1 MTSRSDPRRRPDH
14 PSTVVELCGL
24 PGVGKTI
31 VADHLVAALA
41 EVGIVARRDD
51 RGVGPDVGAGLRLGR
66 KARLI
71 ASTAVVQPAT
81 SARAVLRIAAG
92 QHGGRDAV
100 ARPVQWLVNQGVLA
114 RARRGTGVH
123 MLEEGLVQ
131 ALWSA
136 GLRGEV
142 ERLLGVLDTSASWDE
157 PDVVLAVEAPLD
169 TVRRRIEAR
178 SSVHSRTQRLPE
190 AELLR
195 ELQRGDELLRD
206 LLEWWQRRR
215 GSDALLRLFNP
226 AEEQP
231 DVRPIALR
239 IAFRIA
245 SKDRT

>member
-1 MTSRSDPRRRPDH
+1 MTTPSDPRRRPDR
-14 PSTVVELCGL
+14 PPTVVELCGL
-24 PGVGKTI
+24 PGVGKTW
-31 VADHLVAALA
+31 VADRLVAALGQ
-41 EVGIVARRDD
+41 VGLGARRDD
-51 RGVGPDVGAGLRLGR
+51 RGVGPDVRAGLRLVR

-123 MLEEGLVQ
+123 LLEEGLVQ
-131 ALWSA
+131 ALWSV
-136 GLRGEV
+136 GLRGGV
-142 ERLLGVLDTSASWDE
+142 GPLLGVLETSAAWEE
-157 PDVVLAVEAPLD
+157 PDVVLVVEAPLD
-169 TVRRRIEAR
+169 VVRRRIEAR
-178 SSVHSRTQRLPE
+178 SSIHSRTQRLPE

-215 GSDALLRLFNP
+215 GSDALLRLCNP

-231 DVRPIALR
+231 DVRGIAL
-239 IAFRIA
+239 RIA

>member
-1 MTSRSDPRRRPDH
+1 MTVRSDPRQRPDR
-14 PSTVVELCGL
+14 PPTVIELCGL
-24 PGVGKTI
+24 PGVGKTS
-31 VADHLVAALA
+31 VADRLFAALG

-81 SARAVLRIAAG
+81 SARAVFRIAAE

-123 MLEEGLVQ
+123 LLEEGLVQ
-131 ALWSA
+131 ALW
-136 GLRGEV
+136 
-142 ERLLGVLDTSASWDE
+142 
-157 PDVVLAVEAPLD
+157 
-169 TVRRRIEAR
+169 
-178 SSVHSRTQRLPE
+178 SVHSRTQRLPE

-215 GSDALLRLFNP
+215 GSDALLRLCNP

-231 DVRPIALR
+231 DVRAIALR
-239 IAFRIA
+239 IASR
-245 SKDRT
+245 

>member
-1 MTSRSDPRRRPDH
+1 MTARSDPRRRPDR
-14 PSTVVELCGL
+14 PPTVVELCGL
-24 PGVGKTI
+24 PGVGKTW
-31 VADHLVAALA
+31 VADRLVAALG

-51 RGVGPDVGAGLRLGR
+51 RGVGPDVGAGVRLVR

-71 ASTAVVQPAT
+71 VSTAVVQPAT

-123 MLEEGLVQ
+123 LLEEGLVQ
-131 ALWSA
+131 ALWSV
-136 GLRGEV
+136 GLRGGV
-142 ERLLGVLDTSASWDE
+142 ERLLGVLETSVAWEE
-157 PDVVLAVEAPLD
+157 PDLVLVVEAPLD
-169 TVRRRIEAR
+169 DVRGRIVAR

-190 AELLR
+190 AGLLR

-215 GSDALLRLFNP
+215 GSDALLRLCNP
-226 AEEQP
+226 AEGQP
-231 DVRPIALR
+231 DVRAIAL
-239 IAFRIA
+239 RIA

>member
-1 MTSRSDPRRRPDH
+1 MTTRSDPRRRADRP
-14 PSTVVELCGL
+14 PTVVELCGL
-24 PGVGKTI
+24 PGVGKTY
-31 VADHLVAALA
+31 VADRLVAALG

-81 SARAVLRIAAG
+81 SARAALRIAAG

-114 RARRGTGVH
+114 LARRGTGVH
-123 MLEEGLVQ
+123 LLEEGLVQ
-131 ALWSA
+131 ALWSV
-136 GLRGEV
+136 GLRGGV
-142 ERLLGVLDTSASWDE
+142 ERLLGVLEKSAAWEE
-157 PDVVLAVEAPLD
+157 PDVVLVVEAPLD
-169 TVRRRIEAR
+169 AVRRRIEAR

-190 AELLR
+190 AELVR

-215 GSDALLRLFNP
+215 GSDTLLRLCNP
-226 AEEQP
+226 AEKKP
-231 DVRPIALR
+231 DVRAIAL
-239 IAFRIA
+239 RIA